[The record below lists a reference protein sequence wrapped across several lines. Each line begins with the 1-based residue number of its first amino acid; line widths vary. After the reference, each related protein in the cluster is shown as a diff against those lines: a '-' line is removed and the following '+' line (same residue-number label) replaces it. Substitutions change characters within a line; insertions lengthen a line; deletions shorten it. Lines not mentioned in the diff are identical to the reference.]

1 MLRGHPPS
9 ARNIRN
15 TLAHLLESITQLHI
29 KSKYYHHKLLDRSAI
44 LSRRFYNHIILS
56 REHHLG
62 SPSNHW
68 LAH

>member
-1 MLRGHPPS
+1 MFRGHPPS

-15 TLAHLLESITQLHI
+15 TLAHFLESTIQLHT
-29 KSKYYHHKLLDRSAI
+29 KSKYDHHQLLDRSAT
-44 LSRRFYNHIILS
+44 LSQRFYNHIILS
-56 REHHLG
+56 REYHLG